1 MSRLTRLRDFK
12 TNPDTTQTNLYNRQ
26 YSYNQASNI
35 SQIKIGNQTKDYN
48 YDLIDRL
55 TQVISS
61 NAQQNENYGYD
72 GVGNRLTSHLST
84 TYQYAAFNRLNASQ
98 QASFVYDNNGNMT
111 SRTDSSGTT
120 QYIWDFE
127 NRLRQV
133 IKPDG
138 TSVNYKYNALGQRT
152 ERYVGANS
160 TKFTYDGQDVLL
172 DVNSDGSFVKYV
184 NGLGID
190 DKIRQ
195 TVNGQAQYF
204 VQDHLGSTNALTDAT
219 GNVISSASYDSFGNA
234 SGNLATRYGYTGREK
249 DTDTGLHYY
258 RARWYDSNL
267 GRFLSE
273 DPIGFEGGDI
283 NLFAYVGN
291 NSLNFIDPEGLSV
304 LIKLAKFIEKQSRL
318 YLIDTGKK
326 LTTKQAQN
334 VRRNGGNIIVEGND
348 SQRVAKQVETGA
360 FKNDRSA
367 GKQLKHDAHGD
378 EYGFLP
384 HHQTNKKDGHTFYKG
399 AALIFAPNILNLSES
414 SCTTNIQFA
423 SAIAWDALSLI
434 DPIGVTEGIDAYT
447 GADGGEGGLIGVKNF
462 VKNTYGAT
470 SLAQISADYLR
481 R

>member
-1 MSRLTRLRDFK
+1 LRDFK

-26 YSYNQASNI
+26 YSYNTASNI

-61 NAQQNENYGYD
+61 NAQQNENYSFD
-72 GVGNRLTSHLST
+72 AVGNRLTSHLST
-84 TYQYAAFNRLNASQ
+84 TYQYAAFNRLAQSQ

-138 TSVNYKYNALGQRT
+138 TSINYKYNALGQRT

-160 TKFTYDGQDVLL
+160 TKFTYDGDDVLL
-172 DVNSDGSFVKYV
+172 DVNSDSSFVKYV

-219 GNVISSASYDSFGNA
+219 GTVISSASYDSFGNA

-249 DTDTGLHYY
+249 DADTGLHYY

-273 DPIGFEGGDI
+273 DPIGFGGGDV
-283 NLFAYVGN
+283 NLFGYVGN
-291 NSLNFIDPEGLSV
+291 NPLMNRDPSGKIPPLVVGGGGDSDSNVNFP
-304 LIKLAKFIEKQSRL
+304 KL
-318 YLIDTGKK
+318 
-326 LTTKQAQN
+326 
-334 VRRNGGNIIVEGND
+334 
-348 SQRVAKQVETGA
+348 
-360 FKNDRSA
+360 
-367 GKQLKHDAHGD
+367 
-378 EYGFLP
+378 
-384 HHQTNKKDGHTFYKG
+384 
-399 AALIFAPNILNLSES
+399 
-414 SCTTNIQFA
+414 C
-423 SAIAWDALSLI
+423 
-434 DPIGVTEGIDAYT
+434 
-447 GADGGEGGLIGVKNF
+447 
-462 VKNTYGAT
+462 
-470 SLAQISADYLR
+470 
-481 R
+481 